1 MTEYLSGRKYF
12 QDNYPSLP
20 NLHYMQYS
28 TLANIL
34 KINEFINRIWM
45 KNTEKMFPGWPDCL
59 LRQQT
64 RIINRIS
71 SNNNFVIIW
80 STILV
85 TFRCLPYILANAAFF
100 PYLLVLGGVH
110 YECVG
115 RMWLIMGNLPVT
127 ESRVTEG
134 EGSHTVDMVWV
145 DMMWIQCGQERGAI
159 VWIRCS
165 WCHSGGDAAR

>member
-20 NLHYMQYS
+20 SLHYMQYS

-34 KINEFINRIWM
+34 RINEFINRIWM

-100 PYLLVLGGVH
+100 AFFPYLLVLGGVH

-134 EGSHTVDMVWV
+134 EGSPTVDMVWV
-145 DMMWIQCGQERGAI
+145 DTVWIQ
-159 VWIRCS
+159 CS
-165 WCHSGGDAAR
+165 WCHSGGCR